1 MKIRPE
7 QMAALGADRL
17 DELVATAVLMISKR
31 YPEVAVPRTPEALDG
46 LVRGYLAEAAGF
58 GLESERCALR
68 YIEYRIEFREG
79 MLHAPRWQWVRDI
92 LTDPKLG
99 ESGKIAH
106 IDHLAYGASL
116 PEDGH

>member
-17 DELVATAVLMISKR
+17 GELVAHAVGMVRAR
-31 YPEVAVPRTPEALDG
+31 YPEVAIPRTPEALDA
-46 LVRGYLAEAAGF
+46 LVRGYIAEATSF
-58 GLESERCALR
+58 GLESELGALR
-68 YIEYRIEFREG
+68 YIEYRIEFRDG
-79 MLHAPRWQWVRDI
+79 MLSDPKWAWVRDI
-92 LTDPKLG
+92 LNDPKLD

-116 PEDGH
+116 PEDGN